1 MGILIGVAALSG
13 CIEKKEGVTE
23 KPGGQQQTEKEPGVL
38 TPEVTAKTMTGF
50 GMVRPLSWAVYT
62 DGSGVITMVNN
73 GGAIIA
79 LTNASGDCTFTLPA
93 DTSISTGEVFQ
104 ITASG
109 CSTGSADDAYDIDV
123 TLKYSKKIAGM
134 TERHSSTGK
143 IKGPYEEK

>member
-73 GGAIIA
+73 GG
-79 LTNASGDCTFTLPA
+79 GD
-93 DTSISTGEVFQ
+93 
-104 ITASG
+104 
-109 CSTGSADDAYDIDV
+109 
-123 TLKYSKKIAGM
+123 YS
-134 TERHSSTGK
+134 
-143 IKGPYEEK
+143 PYQRIR